1 MGTLRIIAAAA
12 LFVVLTGCS
21 TSEPGS
27 AHPSATPTTTR
38 TLPASVQEIVLR
50 PVDGNGKVQ
59 PGWSVNDAAS
69 AISCDA
75 AKSSPNA
82 VTAGVIVGC
91 GSNVDGFLAC
101 WPTSNKYSAVCLR
114 QPVGK
119 HLLRIDTKITVKGVP
134 AKNPQPLAIG
144 LDDGRVCS
152 IIRGGAWGPE
162 GAPDFLCHAHPDFA
176 GVWNGINKTATG
188 WTVEVRTQ
196 DGQTSHAVA
205 SVYYVGIA

>member
-1 MGTLRIIAAAA
+1 MGSLRVVAAAA
-12 LFVVLTGCS
+12 VFAVAAGCS
-21 TSEPGS
+21 ASETGT
-27 AHPSATPTTTR
+27 AHPSESPTTTR

-50 PVDGNGKVQ
+50 PIDENGKVQ

-69 AISCDA
+69 AVSCDA

-82 VTAGVIVGC
+82 VTAGVVEGC
-91 GSNVDGFLAC
+91 GSDADGFLAC
-101 WPTSNKYSAVCLR
+101 WPTSHKYSAVCLR

-119 HLLRIDTKITVKGVP
+119 HLVRIDTKITAKGVA
-134 AKNPQPLAIG
+134 AKNPEPLAIG

-152 IIRGGAWGPE
+152 IIHGGAWGPE
-162 GAPDFLCHAHPDFA
+162 GAPDFLCHAYPDFA

-188 WTVEVRTQ
+188 WTVDVKTQ
-196 DGQTSHAVA
+196 DGQTSRAVT